1 MKKILW
7 IFIFLLSIVVSNYGQ
22 SPLLDSL
29 KLRLVNS
36 PDTMRGSV
44 LKEIIIQTNLINI
57 DSALGYVVKLREF
70 AKATND
76 SLRLIEAK
84 TFEAEYYWRKSD
96 YKTAMIH
103 AMEVLAMAESSS
115 AFFER
120 RAAIYF
126 TIGNIHLY
134 LLNTDQAIAYYKRAL
149 RNFEIQQT
157 KPRQVAS
164 ILNNI
169 GVVFMDAAESQNNDN
184 LLDSAE
190 VYFKRVLEKRTVAN
204 PGTLINAMGN
214 LGQIYLKRKQL
225 QEASRIFIEW
235 ERLEAAN
242 PSVSAKAMHL
252 GNIGL
257 LQLALDNPSK
267 AIRYLQV
274 GLQAAKEIEARHE
287 EQEYYG
293 NLAKAH
299 AALKDYKTAYDY
311 SLKHLALRD
320 SIFSSEKTQAI
331 SELEE
336 KYQTE
341 LRQTQIQELEQIN
354 LINNL
359 EAQTERQLKY
369 GLIVFLILLTILII
383 ILYNRY
389 QLKQR
394 TAKALDEKNAE
405 LQKLN
410 GFKDRMFAVIS
421 HDLRNPVNAFSTI
434 IESLHQ
440 NLQHASKEEL
450 SEFLESTLQSAN
462 DLKSLLNNLLEWA
475 LVQIEKLPFKK
486 SSVSIHDIVAESTSH
501 IELMAASKKI
511 QIVTTVEPDK
521 RVMVDRAMMT
531 IVIRNLLSNAVKFSP
546 PGSRVEL
553 LTQHANGTVNIVVRD
568 QGIGMKEEEVKK
580 LFKIEESTS
589 NIGNSSEKGAGI
601 GLLLCKELIEK
612 NGGKINVQSKLGE
625 GSIFTIELP
634 SAVV

>member
-1 MKKILW
+1 
-7 IFIFLLSIVVSNYGQ
+7 
-22 SPLLDSL
+22 
-29 KLRLVNS
+29 
-36 PDTMRGSV
+36 
-44 LKEIIIQTNLINI
+44 
-57 DSALGYVVKLREF
+57 
-70 AKATND
+70 
-76 SLRLIEAK
+76 
-84 TFEAEYYWRKSD
+84 
-96 YKTAMIH
+96 
-103 AMEVLAMAESSS
+103 
-115 AFFER
+115 
-120 RAAIYF
+120 
-126 TIGNIHLY
+126 
-134 LLNTDQAIAYYKRAL
+134 
-149 RNFEIQQT
+149 
-157 KPRQVAS
+157 
-164 ILNNI
+164 
-169 GVVFMDAAESQNNDN
+169 
-184 LLDSAE
+184 
-190 VYFKRVLEKRTVAN
+190 
-204 PGTLINAMGN
+204 
-214 LGQIYLKRKQL
+214 
-225 QEASRIFIEW
+225 
-235 ERLEAAN
+235 
-242 PSVSAKAMHL
+242 
-252 GNIGL
+252 L

-299 AALKDYKTAYDY
+299 AALNDYKTAYNY

-320 SIFSSEKTQAI
+320 SIFNSEKTQAI

-336 KYQTE
+336 KYQAE

-511 QIVTTVEPDK
+511 QIVNTVEPDK